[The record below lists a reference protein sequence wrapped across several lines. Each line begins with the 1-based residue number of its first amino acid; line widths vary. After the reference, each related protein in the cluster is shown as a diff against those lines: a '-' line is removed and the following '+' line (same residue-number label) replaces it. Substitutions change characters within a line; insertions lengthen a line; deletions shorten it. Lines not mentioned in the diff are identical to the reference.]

1 MVSTNESKPTVL
13 VVDDH
18 HPTAYA
24 VAKMLTHAGFKVRQA
39 FTGLAAIRTANIL
52 PAVIILDVHL
62 PDINGFD
69 VCRRLRSDPR
79 TAKIPILFL
88 SSTFD
93 FVRGKVE
100 AAKCGAQAF
109 LSHPIAPAQ
118 LAEAI
123 ESALQEAS

>member
-1 MVSTNESKPTVL
+1 MVSKQVAKPTVL

-52 PAVIILDVHL
+52 PSVIILDVNL

-93 FVRGKVE
+93 FGKGKLE
-100 AAKCGAQAF
+100 AVKCGAQAF
-109 LSHPIAPAQ
+109 LAHPIAAAQ
-118 LAEAI
+118 LTQAI
-123 ESALQEAS
+123 HSALREAN